1 MIYFSIFLAIF
12 SIGFCIFI
20 LNKFNSL
27 KREFRGT
34 ITREIK
40 DSYVVLPK
48 LKELPNY
55 NDVDPNNKTLR
66 DILKSMDI
74 ENWTL
79 DNYKCDYGGHC
90 YLYEF
95 YFSNPQKSLRITT
108 RLRSYDEIANDQCG
122 ELRLVG
128 FHVHSD
134 TGIISY
140 DENESNKDV
149 SILIKEY
156 LWKIVC
162 DKNQD
167 EYDEQFSHYQ
177 TVKNAID
184 KELKTLRREE
194 TLLNILGNEQR

>member
-1 MIYFSIFLAIF
+1 MIYFSIFLAIL

-34 ITREIK
+34 ITKEIK
-40 DSYVVLPK
+40 DNYVFLPK
-48 LKELPNY
+48 LKQLPNY
-55 NDVDPNNKTLR
+55 NEVDPNNKTLR

-79 DNYKCDYGGHC
+79 DHYNCDYGGHC

-95 YFSNPQKSLRITT
+95 NLSNPQKSLRITT
-108 RLRSYDEIANDQCG
+108 RLRSYDDG
-122 ELRLVG
+122 DFRLVG
-128 FHVHSD
+128 FHVKSD
-134 TGIISY
+134 DGTISY

-167 EYDEQFSHYQ
+167 EYDEQLSHYQ
-177 TVKNAID
+177 KVKNAID

>member
-1 MIYFSIFLAIF
+1 MISILLSVFA
-12 SIGFCIFI
+12 IGFCIFI

-34 ITREIK
+34 ITREFR
-40 DSYVVLPK
+40 DNYVVLPK
-48 LKELPNY
+48 LKKLPNY

-79 DNYKCDYGGHC
+79 DHYNCDYGGHC
-90 YLYEF
+90 YSYVFNL
-95 YFSNPQKSLRITT
+95 SNPQKSLRITT
-108 RLRSYDEIANDQCG
+108 RLRSYDETLSISNG

-128 FHVHSD
+128 FHVNSD
-134 TGIISY
+134 TGTISY
-140 DENESNKDV
+140 EENESNKDV
-149 SILIKEY
+149 SILIKQY

-177 TVKNAID
+177 KVKNAID

>member
-1 MIYFSIFLAIF
+1 MISVLLSVFA
-12 SIGFCIFI
+12 IGFCIFI
-20 LNKFNSL
+20 LSKFNSL
-27 KREFRGT
+27 KKEFREK
-34 ITREIK
+34 ITKEIK
-40 DSYVVLPK
+40 DSYMVLPK

-79 DNYKCDYGGHC
+79 DKYKSEYEG
-90 YLYEF
+90 YSYSYSYEF
-95 YFSNPQKSLRITT
+95 CFSNPQKSLRITT
-108 RLRSYDEIANDQCG
+108 RLRSYDDG
-122 ELRLVG
+122 DFRLVG
-128 FHVHSD
+128 SHVKSD
-134 TGIISY
+134 DGTISY

-177 TVKNAID
+177 KVKNTID

>member
-20 LNKFNSL
+20 LSKFNSL

-79 DNYKCDYGGHC
+79 DNYKSEYEG
-90 YLYEF
+90 YSYSYSYEF
-95 YFSNPQKSLRITT
+95 YFSNPQKSLKITT
-108 RLRSYDEIANDQCG
+108 RLRNDDDD
-122 ELRLVG
+122 LRLVG

-134 TGIISY
+134 IGIISY
-140 DENESNKDV
+140 GENESNKDV

-167 EYDEQFSHYQ
+167 EYDEEFSHYQ

>member
-1 MIYFSIFLAIF
+1 MIYFSVFLAIF

-20 LNKFNSL
+20 LSRFNSL
-27 KREFRGT
+27 KKEFRGT

-40 DSYVVLPK
+40 DSYLLLPK
-48 LKELPNY
+48 LKQLPNY

-79 DNYKCDYGGHC
+79 DHYNCDYGGHC

-95 YFSNPQKSLRITT
+95 NLSNPQKSLRITT
-108 RLRSYDEIANDQCG
+108 RLRSYDDG
-122 ELRLVG
+122 EFRLVG
-128 FHVHSD
+128 FHVKSD
-134 TGIISY
+134 TGTISY
-140 DENESNKDV
+140 NENESNKDV

>member
-20 LNKFNSL
+20 LSKFNSL

-79 DNYKCDYGGHC
+79 DNYKREYEGYSYS

-108 RLRSYDEIANDQCG
+108 RLRNNDDD
-122 ELRLVG
+122 LRLVG
-128 FHVHSD
+128 FHVKSD
-134 TGIISY
+134 TGTISY
-140 DENESNKDV
+140 DETESNKDV

-177 TVKNAID
+177 TIKNTID

>member
-27 KREFRGT
+27 KKEFRGT

-40 DSYVVLPK
+40 DNYVFLPK
-48 LKELPNY
+48 LKQLPNY
-55 NDVDPNNKTLR
+55 NEVDPNNKTLR

-79 DNYKCDYGGHC
+79 DHYNCDYGGHC

-95 YFSNPQKSLRITT
+95 NLSNPQKSLRITT
-108 RLRSYDEIANDQCG
+108 RLRSYDDG
-122 ELRLVG
+122 DFRLVG
-128 FHVHSD
+128 FHVKSD
-134 TGIISY
+134 DGTISY

>member
-1 MIYFSIFLAIF
+1 MIYFSIFLAIL

-20 LNKFNSL
+20 LSKFNSL

-79 DNYKCDYGGHC
+79 DNYKSEYEG
-90 YLYEF
+90 YSYSYSYEF
-95 YFSNPQKSLRITT
+95 YFSNPQKSLKITT
-108 RLRSYDEIANDQCG
+108 RLRNDDDD
-122 ELRLVG
+122 LRLVG

-140 DENESNKDV
+140 GENESNKDV

-167 EYDEQFSHYQ
+167 EYDEQLSHYQ
-177 TVKNAID
+177 KVKNAID

-194 TLLNILGNEQR
+194 TLLNILENEQR

>member
-1 MIYFSIFLAIF
+1 MIAILLSVF
-12 SIGFCIFI
+12 AIGFCIFI
-20 LNKFNSL
+20 LSKFNSL
-27 KREFRGT
+27 KKDFKEK
-34 ITREIK
+34 ITKEIK
-40 DSYVVLPK
+40 DSYEDNYVFLPK
-48 LKELPNY
+48 LKQLPNY

-66 DILKSMDI
+66 DIIKSMDI

-79 DNYKCDYGGHC
+79 DGYKSEYQGGAC

-95 YFSNPQKSLRITT
+95 NLINPQKSLRITS
-108 RLRSYDEIANDQCG
+108 RLRDYDDG

-140 DENESNKDV
+140 EEYGSNKDL

-162 DKNQD
+162 DKNQN

-177 TVKNAID
+177 KVKKAID

>member
-1 MIYFSIFLAIF
+1 MIYLSIFLAIF

-20 LNKFNSL
+20 LSKFNSL
-27 KREFRGT
+27 KKDFKEK
-34 ITREIK
+34 ITKEIK
-40 DSYVVLPK
+40 DSYVFLPK

-66 DILKSMDI
+66 DIIKSMDI

-79 DNYKCDYGGHC
+79 DGYKSEYGGHC

-95 YFSNPQKSLRITT
+95 NLSNPQKSLRITS
-108 RLRSYDEIANDQCG
+108 RLRSYDDG
-122 ELRLVG
+122 DLRLVG
-128 FHVHSD
+128 FHVKSD
-134 TGIISY
+134 DGTISY

-162 DKNQD
+162 DKNQN

>member
-1 MIYFSIFLAIF
+1 MIYFSVFLAIL

-20 LNKFNSL
+20 LSKFNSL

-79 DNYKCDYGGHC
+79 DNYKSEYEG
-90 YLYEF
+90 YSYSYSYEF
-95 YFSNPQKSLRITT
+95 YFSNPQKSLKITT
-108 RLRSYDEIANDQCG
+108 RLRNDDDD
-122 ELRLVG
+122 LRLVG

-140 DENESNKDV
+140 GENESNKDV

-162 DKNQD
+162 DKKSLLYLLGTELDHSDGLNGKGF
-167 EYDEQFSHYQ
+167 EFKNPNAERVCGCGESFS
-177 TVKNAID
+177 
-184 KELKTLRREE
+184 L
-194 TLLNILGNEQR
+194 

>member
-1 MIYFSIFLAIF
+1 MISILLSVFA
-12 SIGFCIFI
+12 IGFCIFI
-20 LNKFNSL
+20 LSRFNSL
-27 KREFRGT
+27 KKDFKEK
-34 ITREIK
+34 ITKEIK
-40 DSYVVLPK
+40 DSYVFLPK
-48 LKELPNY
+48 LKQLPNY

-66 DILKSMDI
+66 DILKSTDI

-79 DNYKCDYGGHC
+79 DHYNCDYGGHC

-95 YFSNPQKSLRITT
+95 YFSNPQKSLRITS
-108 RLRSYDEIANDQCG
+108 RLRSYDDG
-122 ELRLVG
+122 DLRLVG
-128 FHVHSD
+128 FHVKSD
-134 TGIISY
+134 TGTISY